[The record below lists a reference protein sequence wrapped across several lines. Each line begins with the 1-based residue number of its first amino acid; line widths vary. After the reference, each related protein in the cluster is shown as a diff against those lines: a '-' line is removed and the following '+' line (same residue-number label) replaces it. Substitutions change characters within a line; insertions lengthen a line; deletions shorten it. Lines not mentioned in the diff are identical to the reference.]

1 MRSAPTGYYIE
12 PTDRPLA
19 TTLSPLT
26 LPLLEIKM
34 ARSAP
39 TGYYLEPT
47 DPNIP
52 TAVSSSDA
60 SVRFLIPNQFPLV
73 ATIGTFLFSCTGFS
87 LCSGF
92 K

>member
-34 ARSAP
+34 VRSAP

-73 ATIGTFLFSCTGFS
+73 DYYRHISFFMHRVLP
-87 LCSGF
+87 LLRV
-92 K
+92 

>member
-1 MRSAPTGYYIE
+1 MRSAPIGYYVE

-26 LPLLEIKM
+26 LPLLKIKM

-47 DPNIP
+47 DSNIP
-52 TAVSSSDA
+52 TAVSSDA
-60 SVRFLIPNQFPLV
+60 SVSFFIPNQFPHVDYHQHISFFMHRVLPLLRV
-73 ATIGTFLFSCTGFS
+73 
-87 LCSGF
+87 
-92 K
+92 